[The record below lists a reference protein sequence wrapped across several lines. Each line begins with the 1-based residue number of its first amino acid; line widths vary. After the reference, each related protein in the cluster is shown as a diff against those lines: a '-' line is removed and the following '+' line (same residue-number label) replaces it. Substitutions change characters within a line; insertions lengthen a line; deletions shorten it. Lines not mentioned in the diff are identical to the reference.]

1 MCFLEASWLSVIEEP
16 LKFPPF
22 KIPIVSLFTE
32 KKENPIRQANRN
44 QASFTLRIHDGHIL
58 LMKNKNLSG
67 SSQNDL
73 LKKVMVSVMPENRC
87 LSLSRLRDTSK
98 AWKDVMLTL
107 KINWHQWNWCNCSVS
122 YYKSAGIHI
131 ITDKSFKDW
140 LQPFKRTERAE
151 FWVRVSYP
159 WYLKYPMSLHH

>member
-1 MCFLEASWLSVIEEP
+1 MFPGSFLALCNRGATQVS
-16 LKFPPF
+16 PF

-32 KKENPIRQANRN
+32 KKENPIRHRANRN

-58 LMKNKNLSG
+58 LMKNKKLSG

-98 AWKDVMLTL
+98 A
-107 KINWHQWNWCNCSVS
+107 
-122 YYKSAGIHI
+122 
-131 ITDKSFKDW
+131 
-140 LQPFKRTERAE
+140 
-151 FWVRVSYP
+151 
-159 WYLKYPMSLHH
+159 